1 MIPLAKPD
9 LSGNE
14 LKYVTDCIQSGWI
27 SKGKYITKFEDM
39 FSKFMGGGHSTTVCN
54 GTVALHLA
62 LETLGI
68 KEGDEVIVPDLT
80 YIASANAVSYTGAK
94 VVLCDVEKDSWCMCP
109 KDMESK
115 ITKRTKAIMPVH
127 LYGRTANMFEICKIA
142 KKYNLFVIEDCAE
155 ALGASIYDI
164 KVGNFSDISCFS
176 FFGNKIIST
185 GEGGMCFTKNKKLDA
200 KMKHLRNHAI
210 VSQGVD
216 GYTHDCIGYNY
227 RMTNVQAAIGLAQM
241 ERIKYFLKERDKID
255 KWYRICF
262 DMSWKPKGY
271 INWLFTYVNSFY
283 NIKKLTKYLQTKG
296 IESRPVFTQLSKM
309 EPYKKIK
316 GGFKNSAFI
325 SQFGITLPTWVGM
338 TEKDVKQIVE
348 TIEGC
353 EE

>member
-1 MIPLAKPD
+1 
-9 LSGNE
+9 
-14 LKYVTDCIQSGWI
+14 
-27 SKGKYITKFEDM
+27 
-39 FSKFMGGGHSTTVCN
+39 
-54 GTVALHLA
+54 
-62 LETLGI
+62 
-68 KEGDEVIVPDLT
+68 
-80 YIASANAVSYTGAK
+80 
-94 VVLCDVEKDSWCMCP
+94 
-109 KDMESK
+109 
-115 ITKRTKAIMPVH
+115 
-127 LYGRTANMFEICKIA
+127 
-142 KKYNLFVIEDCAE
+142 
-155 ALGASIYDI
+155 
-164 KVGNFSDISCFS
+164 
-176 FFGNKIIST
+176 
-185 GEGGMCFTKNKKLDA
+185 MCFTKNKTLDA

-255 KWYRICF
+255 KWYRTYFI
-262 DMSWKPKGY
+262 MSCNKKGY
-271 INWLFTYVNSFY
+271 INWLFTVVNCFW
-283 NIKKLTKYLQTKG
+283 NIKKLTKYLQVKG

-316 GGFKNSAFI
+316 GVFRNSAFI